1 MGEYLLPKVKAKFK
15 YTRTNEDELQ
25 FEKGAIIQLVTKDEG
40 GWYEGKYNGQIGWFP
55 SNYVKEIKK
64 KNNEIDETKKNSDN
78 LSETD
83 NKSIQFRQQVMDD
96 FILTESAH
104 VDGIQNMLKS
114 YLTPL
119 DKKSV
124 LSSSSFKNLVG
135 VLKDI
140 LSSHISL
147 LEGVKASSKLPEPQ
161 QKVGK
166 LFLDT
171 YKTFETLFIK
181 YCNDHHRAIKDLL
194 DNKIVVNKCLETNN
208 TQSTT
213 QVSLNVITQGLSKP
227 FRRLEY
233 YPTALKEIERQTSDA
248 NIDKINLLKAKLE
261 VEKLAFV
268 CQELRKRKESEY
280 HVLTT
285 PISGWDLKDSIN
297 SLGDVLYSSPVV
309 CLVDNIKK
317 ISRYFLLFSK
327 MLLMLST
334 SARMSTF
341 KFESKILISNLQIK
355 KLDDCSLYQHA
366 FQVKGNNTLI
376 VVTQS
381 AEEQRLWIESYEKAK
396 GLCSTKTASPTLTKC
411 LQGPSIATRKTPIV
425 QIPQP
430 SSSPSTSV
438 CCSNQRQSQMSPP
451 NIGNSRNFTPAI
463 PDQSIKKIECV
474 PVTVNV
480 PKEKIWS
487 GWSLRPSKLSKIRFA
502 QQVNGKDGGTLERS
516 RSPKGLSKK
525 KRKNLKSKFEKAD
538 NNYENS
544 FVHNDKQMIDAV
556 DFVEEKRK
564 LDLIE
569 SYLNSS
575 KSENNTK
582 IFPTRDGKTKKV
594 HSILEEKIIAED
606 PKNSNLIVEKS
617 VIDTIYEMKDKINK
631 LELNQESMQK
641 RLKHFEEFEKG
652 VRSGRNDST
661 SSRPVSTLKKSS
673 SLSRKFAH
681 Y

>member
-1 MGEYLLPKVKAKFK
+1 MGEYLLPKVKAKYK

-25 FEKGAIIQLVTKDEG
+25 FEKGAIIQLVTKDDG

-64 KNNEIDETKKNSDN
+64 KNNEVEENKTISEN
-78 LSETD
+78 LTDTD
-83 NKSIQFRQQVMDD
+83 NKSTQFHQQVMQD
-96 FILTESAH
+96 FIITESAH
-104 VDGIQNMLKS
+104 VDGIQNILKS
-114 YLTPL
+114 YLTLL

-124 LSSSSFKNLVG
+124 VSSSSYKILVE
-135 VLKDI
+135 VLNEI
-140 LSSHISL
+140 LNFHVSL
-147 LEGVKASSKLPEPQ
+147 LENIKASSKLPVSQ
-161 QKVGK
+161 QQIGK

-171 YKTFETLFIK
+171 YKKFETLLIK
-181 YCNDHHRAIKDLL
+181 YCGNHHRAIKDLL
-194 DNKIVVNKCLETNN
+194 DNKIAVNKCLETII
-208 TQSTT
+208 TQSNN
-213 QVSLNVITQGLSKP
+213 QASLTFITQGLSKP

-248 NIDKINLLKAKLE
+248 NKDKICLLKAKLE

-280 HVLTT
+280 HVLTST
-285 PISGWDLKDSIN
+285 ISGWDVKESIN

-309 CLVDNIKK
+309 CLVDNTKK
-317 ISRYFLLFSK
+317 ISRYILLFSK
-327 MLLMLST
+327 MLVMLST

-341 KFESKILISNLQIK
+341 KFESRILISNLQIK
-355 KLDDCSLYQHA
+355 RLDDCSLYQHA
-366 FQVKGNNTLI
+366 FQVKGIGINTHI

-381 AEEQRLWIESYEKAK
+381 AEEQRLWIESYEKVK
-396 GLCSTKTASPTLTKC
+396 GICSSKSILPNLNKSI
-411 LQGPSIATRKTPIV
+411 QGPSTVIRRTPVV
-425 QIPQP
+425 QIP
-430 SSSPSTSV
+430 STSPNISR
-438 CCSNQRQSQMSPP
+438 CSNQRHSQMSPP
-451 NIGNSRNFTPAI
+451 NIGNNRNFTPTF
-463 PDQSIKKIECV
+463 PDHSLNKRECI
-474 PVTVNV
+474 PVTVSIS
-480 PKEKIWS
+480 KEKQIWS

-502 QQVNGKDGGTLERS
+502 QQVNGKDSGTLERS

-525 KRKNLKSKFEKAD
+525 KRKNHKTKFEKAD
-538 NNYENS
+538 NSYENT

-564 LDLIE
+564 LDLIDG
-569 SYLNSS
+569 YLNNS
-575 KSENNTK
+575 KSENSAK
-582 IFPTRDGKTKKV
+582 ILPTRDGKTKTV

-617 VIDTIYEMKDKINK
+617 VIDTIYEMKDKIHK
-631 LELNQESMQK
+631 LELNQQTMQK
-641 RLKHFEEFEKG
+641 KLKRFEEFERG
-652 VRSGRNDST
+652 MRSGRNDST